1 MEASMSAITNQEGRF
16 AAHGGLEL
24 YYQSW
29 VSQEAPTRG
38 VVLIVHGVG
47 EHSSAYSNMVEQLA
61 PAGFVLYGFDLR
73 GHGRSPGQRAFI
85 DSWDDYRQDLRA
97 FVRFVQA
104 QQPAQPLFLL
114 GHSMGGIIVLDY
126 ALRHPEGLRGVVA
139 IAPAIGQIG
148 ISPALMTIARVVSRV
163 RPTFSM
169 KSGIDATAISRDPQ
183 VVAAY
188 KADPLVHDVGTARL
202 AAELERTVA
211 WIQAHA
217 ADLRV
222 PLLIQHGQA
231 DRIAQPDGSRRFVA
245 NVTEPD
251 KELHEY
257 PGAFH
262 QVHNDLGH
270 EAAIADLLAW
280 LEHHLSPVSGNQNP

>member
-1 MEASMSAITNQEGRF
+1 MSAITNQEGRF
-16 AAHGGLEL
+16 AAYGGLEL

-29 VSQEAPTRG
+29 TSDEAPTRG
-38 VVLIVHGVG
+38 VVVIVHGVG
-47 EHSSAYSNMVEQLA
+47 EHSSAYRNVVERLA
-61 PAGFVLYGFDLR
+61 PAGFTLYGFDLR

-85 DSWDDYRQDLRA
+85 NSWDDYRQDLRA
-97 FVRFVQA
+97 FISFVQA
-104 QQPAQPLFLL
+104 QQPTQPLFLL

-126 ALRHPEGLRGVVA
+126 ALRYPEGLRGVIA
-139 IAPAIGQIG
+139 IGPAIGQLG
-148 ISPALMTIARVVSRV
+148 ISPVLMTIARLLSRV

-169 KSGIDATAISRDPQ
+169 KSGLDATAISRDPQ

-188 KADPLVHDVGTARL
+188 RADPLVHDVGTARL
-202 AAELERTVA
+202 AAEVEQTVA

-231 DRIAQPDGSRRFVA
+231 DRIAQPDGSRRFVG
-245 NVTEPD
+245 NVTESD

-257 PGAFH
+257 PGTFH
-262 QVHNDLGH
+262 QVHNDIGH

-280 LEHHLSPVSGNQNP
+280 LERHLSSASGDQNS

>member
-1 MEASMSAITNQEGRF
+1 MSAITNQEGQF
-16 AAHGGLEL
+16 AAYGGLEL

-29 VSQEAPTRG
+29 ISHEAPTRG
-38 VVLIVHGVG
+38 AVLIVHGVG
-47 EHSSAYSNMVEQLA
+47 EHSSAYRNVVERLA
-61 PAGFVLYGFDLR
+61 PAGFALHGFDLR

-85 DSWDDYRQDLRA
+85 NSWDDYRQDLRA
-97 FVRFVQA
+97 FVRFVQS

-114 GHSMGGIIVLDY
+114 GHSMGGITVLDY
-126 ALRHPEGLRGVVA
+126 ALRYPGGLSGLVA

-148 ISPALMTIARVVSRV
+148 ISPTLMAIARLVSRV

-169 KSGIDATAISRDPQ
+169 KSGLDATAISRDPQ

-202 AAELERTVA
+202 AAEAERTVA
-211 WIQAHA
+211 WLQAHA

-231 DRIAQPDGSRRFVA
+231 DRIAQPDGSRRFIA
-245 NVTEPD
+245 NMTEPD

-257 PGAFH
+257 PDAFH

-270 EAAIADLLAW
+270 DAATADLLAW
-280 LEHHLSPVSGNQNP
+280 LERHLALRAAG

>member
-1 MEASMSAITNQEGRF
+1 MEASMSAITNHEGRF
-16 AAHGGLEL
+16 AAHGGPEL

-29 VSQEAPTRG
+29 TPQEAPTRG
-38 VVLIVHGVG
+38 VVVIVHGVG
-47 EHSSAYSNMVEQLA
+47 EHSSAYRNVVERLA
-61 PAGFVLYGFDLR
+61 PAGFTLYGFDLR

-85 DSWDDYRQDLRA
+85 NSWDDYRQDLRA
-97 FVRFVQA
+97 FMRFVQA
-104 QQPAQPLFLL
+104 QQPSQPLFLL

-126 ALRHPEGLRGVVA
+126 TLRYPEDLRGVIA

-148 ISPALMTIARVVSRV
+148 ISPVLMTIARFLSRV

-169 KSGIDATAISRDPQ
+169 KSGLDAAAISRDPQ

-202 AAELERTVA
+202 AAEVERTVA

-231 DRIAQPDGSRRFVA
+231 DRIAQPDGSRRFID

-280 LEHHLSPVSGNQNP
+280 LERHLAPRSAG